1 MFHWVPFI
9 YRFNCSNHVLKSCF
23 TINLIMKQFLD
34 ACIYTWSLHLF
45 HFQSVQLVISKQET
59 DNKIISSFLKIM
71 ELLDYVMVVFPLKWM
86 WRWESKQNDNRIG
99 GVMINMLSSSAVDR
113 GLEPRSGQTKDDKIG
128 IYCFTAMQQH

>member
-1 MFHWVPFI
+1 
-9 YRFNCSNHVLKSCF
+9 
-23 TINLIMKQFLD
+23 MKQFLD

-128 IYCFTAMQQH
+128 IYCFSAMQQH

>member
-1 MFHWVPFI
+1 
-9 YRFNCSNHVLKSCF
+9 
-23 TINLIMKQFLD
+23 MKQFLD

-86 WRWESKQNDNRIG
+86 WSWESKQNDNRIG

-128 IYCFTAMQQH
+128 IYCFSAMQQH